1 MRWYVSQ
8 NGKTSG
14 PFTEQRIA
22 MLVNWG
28 KISSEAYLCDEKWA
42 CWVMLRRSQFAP
54 LLGDLPQEAPVLTQP
69 PGADA
74 WWLQR
79 VALALLVLLA
89 AGAFLLAVWLSPH
102 VPPGPLGQLLPAEP
116 SAAQGLARAEAAPV
130 AHTERPTTP
139 V

>member
-28 KISSEAYLCDEKWA
+28 KITSEAYLCDEKWA
-42 CWVMLRRSQFAP
+42 CWVALTRSQFAP
-54 LLGDLPQEAPVLTQP
+54 LLGELPQEAPVLSEP
-69 PGADA
+69 PGGDS
-74 WWLQR
+74 WWGQR
-79 VALALLVLLA
+79 LALAVLIMLA
-89 AGAFLLAVWLSPH
+89 AAAFLLAVWLSPH
-102 VPPGPLGQLLPAEP
+102 MPPGPLGQHPAAPHPAEP
-116 SAAQGLARAEAAPV
+116 APG
-130 AHTERPTTP
+130 AHTGHPGTP